1 MHITELVCRIFG
13 LHTHADIGRPQLRRD
28 RVLSRPAARAHGT
41 GGEGAERRRC
51 RVVISPNHETR
62 APSSAD
68 ATGAGGRGRGG
79 ANIGEA
85 GDADTA
91 AIKPVIWPNT
101 ERRDEDRNAPAR
113 HATHTHT
120 QHLAFLP
127 FLRLESGRSDDTVT
141 IERDNDSGCTG
152 SS

>member
-1 MHITELVCRIFG
+1 MAEAAKERSG
-13 LHTHADIGRPQLRRD
+13 
-28 RVLSRPAARAHGT
+28 AARW
-41 GGEGAERRRC
+41 RC

-68 ATGAGGRGRGG
+68 ATGGRGRGG

-101 ERRDEDRNAPAR
+101 ERRDAARNTPHTPHSFPSFAYATVVAR
-113 HATHTHT
+113 
-120 QHLAFLP
+120 
-127 FLRLESGRSDDTVT
+127 DDTVNKKQT
-141 IERDNDSGCTG
+141 ETRFSRFLRP
-152 SS
+152 